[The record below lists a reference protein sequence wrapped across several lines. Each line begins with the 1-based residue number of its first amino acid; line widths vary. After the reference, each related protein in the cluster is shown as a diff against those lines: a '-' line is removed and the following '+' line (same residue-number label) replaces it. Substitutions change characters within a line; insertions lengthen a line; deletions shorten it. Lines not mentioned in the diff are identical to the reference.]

1 MCGGSLRRPANPRD
15 ERDLCLLHDARLA
28 HRRSLGHVHR
38 LDHPRLLPWRRR
50 PSGEVQGWPRPSG
63 GPDKQG
69 QGVVDVGVVVVA
81 AVVTVAVAVAAMSR
95 MRTCHRRHRVRL
107 PGHLSRGLLFVRRGR
122 FVAGPWAWLPV
133 QLSRGRRVPP
143 RRDVCVCVPVAVC
156 VYRASP
162 QSGLPLNWRKV
173 RDERSMRDYYVN
185 TKTGERTWT
194 KPTMPAD
201 ADLRRRPKSVASAA
215 RLAKEKAQAD
225 AAAAKAAAQKRKR
238 AAKALDAG
246 FMMASLARSGA
257 LDSPRSRAKAD
268 RLAKDMV
275 DREQGGGG
283 GLFGMSSLFGSKKQ
297 GRKGGSRFVWCCFP
311 PSRPEYP
318 GPSPHTRLL
327 A

>member
-1 MCGGSLRRPANPRD
+1 MHA
-15 ERDLCLLHDARLA
+15 
-28 HRRSLGHVHR
+28 
-38 LDHPRLLPWRRR
+38 
-50 PSGEVQGWPRPSG
+50 
-63 GPDKQG
+63 
-69 QGVVDVGVVVVA
+69 GVVVVA
-81 AVVTVAVAVAAMSR
+81 AVVTVAVAVAAMPR

-107 PGHLSRGLLFVRRGR
+107 PGHPSRGLLFVRRGR

-133 QLSRGRRVPP
+133 QLSRRRRVAPFLH
-143 RRDVCVCVPVAVC
+143 DVRVAVGVCLNVCAWTC
-156 VYRASP
+156 VRVSQ

-201 ADLRRRPKSVASAA
+201 ADFRRRPKSVASAA

-297 GRKGGSRFVWCCFP
+297 GRKGGARFV
-311 PSRPEYP
+311 
-318 GPSPHTRLL
+318 LL
-327 A
+327 LLPTVQT